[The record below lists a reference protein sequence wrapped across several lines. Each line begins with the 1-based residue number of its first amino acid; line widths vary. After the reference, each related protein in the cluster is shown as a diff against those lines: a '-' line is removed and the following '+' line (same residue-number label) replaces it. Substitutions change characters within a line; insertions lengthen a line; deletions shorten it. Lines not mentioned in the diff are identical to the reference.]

1 MSAED
6 EIRQLED
13 RRQAAM
19 LAADTDTLAEL
30 MHDAITY
37 SHSTGGMDTRQVY
50 LDGVGSGTFDYK
62 ALARD
67 DHTVKVHGNIALSF
81 FHMVADVQIRGNLH
95 HLDNRILAV
104 WVSLIVRTILE
115 QNIKFIII
123 LFLCY
128 NSL

>member
-13 RRQAAM
+13 RREAAM
-19 LAADTDTLAEL
+19 LTADTDTLAEL

-50 LDGVGSGTFDYK
+50 LDGVGSGTFAYK
-62 ALARD
+62 ALSRD

-81 FHMVADVQIRGNLH
+81 YHMVADVQIRGNLH

-104 WVSLIVRTILE
+104 WVHEDGAWKLLAVQSGAIPP
-115 QNIKFIII
+115 QAD
-123 LFLCY
+123 
-128 NSL
+128 

>member
-104 WVSLIVRTILE
+104 WVHEAGAWKLLAVQSGAIPP
-115 QNIKFIII
+115 QAD
-123 LFLCY
+123 
-128 NSL
+128 